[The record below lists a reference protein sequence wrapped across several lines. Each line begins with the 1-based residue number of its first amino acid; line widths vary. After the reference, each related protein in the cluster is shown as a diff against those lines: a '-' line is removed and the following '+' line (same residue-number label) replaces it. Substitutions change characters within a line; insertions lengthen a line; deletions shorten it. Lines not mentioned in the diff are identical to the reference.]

1 MSTNQEN
8 LVKDN
13 LNVTNSNE
21 YQESLSTEVL
31 DKYRARGYNE
41 ILLPKTAEKRNSNLK
56 DYFTLWMGNLH
67 NIPNYASVGGFLFL
81 GLAPINVMLALII
94 GAITVGVLFAVQGRF
109 GSKYG
114 LPFSMHLRSAYGE
127 IGAKLPGTLRG
138 IIAAIGWFGLQT
150 YVGSQA
156 LLILVAKIWPGVLDI
171 GGDTMILGISIPGL
185 IMFALFWLLNVV
197 LGMGETDFL
206 NKFNTILTVLIY
218 VLFLAMAFWGLR
230 VGGGFGNILGYA
242 AEGSASTPTMLGY
255 LLVIN
260 AVLGFWAAPV
270 ASVSDN
276 TQNAT
281 STEAQM
287 KGQILGVVVGYL
299 VFAVTSMT
307 ILIGATVHYG
317 MEQWDV
323 LEIINRWDSLPAIL
337 FATLVL
343 LLITINS
350 NVVANLNPSGFQLAA
365 LFPNKL
371 DKKKG
376 VILAAT
382 VGAIILPWKLMENP
396 DSIYSFLNAVGAALG
411 PIVGVMLY
419 QYYVIDK
426 QEVDIDQLLYDLN
439 DKETKNKYRGT
450 NMNAII
456 ATLVGVVVALIGN
469 FIPALSLLSQLSWIS
484 GFFAAVASYA
494 LLMKFRTEEN

>member
-1 MSTNQEN
+1 MSINVEN
-8 LVKDN
+8 LVEVK
-13 LNVTNSNE
+13 TNGH
-21 YQESLSTEVL
+21 QENITDEDL

-41 ILLPKTAEKRNSNLK
+41 VLLPKTTEKRNSSVR

-67 NIPNYASVGGFLFL
+67 NIPNYASVGGFLVL
-81 GLAPINVMLALII
+81 GLTPINIMLALII
-94 GAITVGVLFAVQGRF
+94 GAIVLGVLFAYQGKF

-127 IGAKLPGTLRG
+127 RGAKLPGTLRG

-156 LLILVAKIWPGVLDI
+156 LLILVAEIWPGILEV

-185 IMFALFWLLNVV
+185 IMFMLFWLLNVV

-218 VLFLAMAFWGLR
+218 VLFIAMAFWGLR
-230 VGGGFGNILGYA
+230 VGGGIGNILNYA
-242 AEGSASTPTMLGY
+242 AEGSASTPTILGY

-270 ASVSDN
+270 SSVSDN
-276 TQNAT
+276 TQNAE
-281 STEAQM
+281 STNVQM
-287 KGQILGVVVGYL
+287 KGQIIGVVVGYL
-299 VFAVTSMT
+299 VFAVTSMA
-307 ILIGATVHYG
+307 ILIGATIYYS

-350 NVVANLNPSGFQLAA
+350 NVVANLNPAGFQLAA
-365 LFPNKL
+365 LFPDKFNKQR
-371 DKKKG
+371 G
-376 VILAAT
+376 VIAAAV
-382 VGAIILPWKLMENP
+382 VGAVILPWRLMENP
-396 DSIYSFLNAVGAALG
+396 DSIYSFFKCCWSSLRAHCRRN
-411 PIVGVMLY
+411 
-419 QYYVIDK
+419 VI
-426 QEVDIDQLLYDLN
+426 
-439 DKETKNKYRGT
+439 
-450 NMNAII
+450 
-456 ATLVGVVVALIGN
+456 
-469 FIPALSLLSQLSWIS
+469 SLLC
-484 GFFAAVASYA
+484 Y
-494 LLMKFRTEEN
+494 

>member
-1 MSTNQEN
+1 MNVNSKNQEN
-8 LVKDN
+8 
-13 LNVTNSNE
+13 VTKEN
-21 YQESLSTEVL
+21 L
-31 DKYRARGYNE
+31 DKFRTMGYNE
-41 ILLPKTAEKRNSNLK
+41 DLLPKTVEKRNSGVK

-67 NIPNYASVGGFLFL
+67 NIPNYASVGGFLVL

-94 GAITVGVLFAVQGRF
+94 GAIIVGVLFAYQGKF

-127 IGAKLPGTLRG
+127 RGAKLPGTLRG

-156 LLILVAKIWPGVLDI
+156 LLILVAELWPGVLDI
-171 GGDTMILGISIPGL
+171 GGGTMILGISIPGL
-185 IMFALFWLLNVV
+185 IMFVLFWLLNVV

-206 NKFNTILTVLIY
+206 NKFNTILTILIY
-218 VLFLAMAFWGLR
+218 VLFLAMAFWGIR
-230 VGGGFGNILGYA
+230 VGGGIGNILNYA
-242 AEGSASTPTMLGY
+242 AEGSASTPTLLGY

-276 TQNAT
+276 TQNAE
-281 STEAQM
+281 STGAQM
-287 KGQILGVVVGYL
+287 KGQIIGVVTGYL
-299 VFAVTSMT
+299 VFAVTSMS
-307 ILIGATVHYG
+307 ILIGATIHYG

-323 LEIINRWDSLPAIL
+323 LEIINRWDSIPAIL
-337 FATLVL
+337 FATIVL

-365 LFPNKL
+365 LFPDKFNK
-371 DKKKG
+371 KRG
-376 VILAAT
+376 VIVAAII
-382 VGAIILPWKLMENP
+382 GAVILPWKLMENP

-426 QEVDIDQLLYDLN
+426 QEVDLDELLYDLN
-439 DKETKNKYRGT
+439 DKDSSNKYRGT
-450 NMNAII
+450 NMNAIF
-456 ATLVGVVVALIGN
+456 ATLIGVFVALIGN
-469 FIPALSLLSQLSWIS
+469 FVPFLSILAQLSWIS
-484 GFFAAVASYA
+484 GFIASVISYGI
-494 LLMKFRTEEN
+494 LMKFRTEKN

>member
-1 MSTNQEN
+1 MSSNQEN
-8 LVKDN
+8 LLKNNLDEVK
-13 LNVTNSNE
+13 TNG
-21 YQESLSTEVL
+21 YQEKLTKENL
-31 DKYRARGYNE
+31 DKYRARGYSE
-41 ILLPKTAEKRNSNLK
+41 VLLPKTTEKRNSSLK

-67 NIPNYASVGGFLFL
+67 NIPNYASVGGFLVL
-81 GLAPINVMLALII
+81 GLAPINVMLALIV
-94 GAITVGVLFAVQGRF
+94 GAITVGILFAYQGKF

-127 IGAKLPGTLRG
+127 RGAKLPGTLRG

-156 LLILVAKIWPGVLDI
+156 LLILVAEIWPGILEI
-171 GGDTMILGISIPGL
+171 GGDTMLLGISIPGL
-185 IMFALFWLLNVV
+185 IMFILFWLLNVV

-218 VLFLAMAFWGLR
+218 VLFVAMAFWGLR
-230 VGGGFGNILGYA
+230 VGGGFGNILSYA
-242 AEGSASTPTMLGY
+242 ADSSVSTPTILGY

-276 TQNAT
+276 TQNAE
-281 STEAQM
+281 STDAQM
-287 KGQILGVVVGYL
+287 KGQIIGVVVGYL

-307 ILIGATVHYG
+307 ILIGATIHYG
-317 MEQWDV
+317 VEQWDV
-323 LEIINRWDSLPAIL
+323 LEIINRWDSLPAIF

-365 LFPNKL
+365 LFPGKI

-376 VILAAT
+376 VILAAV
-382 VGAIILPWKLMENP
+382 VGAVILPWKLMENP

-419 QYYVIDK
+419 HYYVIDE
-426 QEVDIDQLLYDLN
+426 QEVDLDELLYDLN
-439 DKETKNKYRGT
+439 DKDSKNKYRGT
-450 NMNAII
+450 NVNAIV
-456 ATLVGVVVALIGN
+456 ATLIGMAVALIGN

-484 GFFAAVASYA
+484 GFIAAVVSYA
-494 LLMKFRTEEN
+494 LLMKFRSEEN